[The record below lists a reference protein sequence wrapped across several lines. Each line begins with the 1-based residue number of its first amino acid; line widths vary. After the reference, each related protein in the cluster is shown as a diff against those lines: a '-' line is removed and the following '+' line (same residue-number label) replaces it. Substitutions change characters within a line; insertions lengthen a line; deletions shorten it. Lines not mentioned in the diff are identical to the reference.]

1 MSNYWLSGL
10 GHQVNIVKSIHESKY
25 SPNGKF
31 PEDDMEDD
39 EEEESPEDEEED
51 SEEGPEADLNDRQK
65 KLYEYYEDVV
75 EEFGKFDQ
83 TAKANGAHYAPA
95 ALNPF
100 KEEGMIC
107 GNCVYFIGG
116 GYCEIVSG
124 KIESNAI
131 CKLWIIPENLI
142 KAPKKK

>member
-10 GHQVNIVKSIHESKY
+10 GHQLNMVKSIHESKY
-25 SPNGKF
+25 SSSEQS
-31 PEDDMEDD
+31 PEDDMEDP
-39 EEEESPEDEEED
+39 EEDPEDNGEED
-51 SEEGPEADLNDRQK
+51 PEEGPEADLNDRQK
-65 KLYEYYEDVV
+65 MLYEHYEHVV
-75 EEFGKFDQ
+75 EQFGKFDQ

>member
-10 GHQVNIVKSIHESKY
+10 GHQVNMVKTIHENKY
-25 SPNGKF
+25 SSKEEY

-39 EEEESPEDEEED
+39 EEEESPEDEEEP
-51 SEEGPEADLNDRQK
+51 EEGPEADLNDRQK

-100 KEEGMIC
+100 KAEGMIC

-124 KIESNAI
+124 KIESDAI

>member
-25 SPNGKF
+25 SPNGES

-39 EEEESPEDEEED
+39 EEEESPEDEEEP
-51 SEEGPEADLNDRQK
+51 EEGPEADLNDRQK

-100 KEEGMIC
+100 KAEGMIC

-124 KIESNAI
+124 KIESDAI